1 MNGVRFLPSQHR
13 FDYVYN
19 MRRQNEGVNTG
30 RIDPGFAIKLPQ
42 GAVTHDGVNANFS
55 PLTAFARRPMSAS
68 PSPDLSMGQRVAPGL
83 TTPPIGS
90 LGSSISQLQQREMA
104 NVIPM
109 DTGDKNP
116 MSAQALGGIGSAV
129 QGIAGIVSGIVGG
142 RQRRQEQRDA
152 KSMYESELAGYQA
165 LDTSNAYANITNPF
179 EDLTV
184 NQQQAQFEAQ
194 QQQQGLANVL
204 SQQSAAAGGSGIA
217 ALAQAMANQQ
227 SVNLQRSS
235 ASIGQQETA
244 NQRLAA
250 QGEARRQQLIAQGQ
264 NISQQMEAGKQGQL
278 LGLADERLREANLA
292 RQQATQ
298 ALVGGIG
305 NLATGAVSIAT
316 GGGFGG

>member
-1 MNGVRFLPSQHR
+1 MSIGLGFLPYTAQTRLLKNLESQA
-13 FDYVYN
+13 
-19 MRRQNEGVNTG
+19 G
-30 RIDPGFAIKLPQ
+30 R
-42 GAVTHDGVNANFS
+42 
-55 PLTAFARRPMSAS
+55 ARGYFNSY
-68 PSPDLSMGQRVAPGL
+68 DLSTIRQSSRAAEQRLIDGL
-83 TTPPIGS
+83 SPRDYMTPTPVS
-90 LGSSISQLQQREMA
+90 LGSSIPQLQQREMA
-104 NVIPM
+104 NVGKI
-109 DTGDKNP
+109 DRDNNP